1 MILLHEKLI
10 IIIIIIII
18 IIKEFILT
26 KIHVVFV
33 LMS

>member
-1 MILLHEKLI
+1 MILLHEKL
-10 IIIIIIII
+10 IIIII

>member
-18 IIKEFILT
+18 KEFILT
-26 KIHVVFV
+26 KIQVVFV